1 MTEIV
6 LGQNFKP
13 VGGKAD
19 IRCFL
24 VNATLDGTKDAFL
37 VFCKKSFGFGS
48 SYYFPRQEAWRVRE
62 NEEEPE
68 SESMGIYFYQLCHDI
83 AVQLYSRPN
92 KHDVRLCGDLLLNN
106 IDELVA
112 FPPDDGIAEA
122 AQLKRQMEQRELVVK
137 INDKVLVDAR

>member
-1 MTEIV
+1 MTTLV
-6 LGQNFKP
+6 LGQNFKH

-62 NEEEPE
+62 DAEL
-68 SESMGIYFYQLCHDI
+68 MMLCHDI
-83 AVQLYSRPN
+83 AVQMYGRPN
-92 KHDVRLCGDLLLNN
+92 KHDVRLMGDLLLNN
-106 IDELVA
+106 IDALVA

-122 AQLKRQMEQRELVVK
+122 AQLQRQMERHELVVK

>member
-24 VNATLDGTKDAFL
+24 VNATMDGTKDAFL

-62 NEEEPE
+62 DEEL
-68 SESMGIYFYQLCHDI
+68 MMLCHDI
-83 AVQLYSRPN
+83 AVQMYGRPN
-92 KHDVRLCGDLLLNN
+92 EHDVYLCGDLLLNY
-106 IDELVA
+106 IDDLVA

-122 AQLKRQMEQRELVVK
+122 AQLKREMEQRELVVK

>member
-24 VNATLDGTKDAFL
+24 VN
-37 VFCKKSFGFGS
+37 KKSFGFGS

-62 NEEEPE
+62 DAEL
-68 SESMGIYFYQLCHDI
+68 MMLCHDI
-83 AVQLYSRPN
+83 AVQLYGRPN
-92 KHDVRLCGDLLLNN
+92 KHDVRLCGDLLLNS
-106 IDELVA
+106 IDDLVA

>member
-24 VNATLDGTKDAFL
+24 VNATMDGTKDAFL

-48 SYYFPRQEAWRVRE
+48 SYYFPRHEAWRVRE
-62 NEEEPE
+62 DAEL
-68 SESMGIYFYQLCHDI
+68 MMLCHDI
-83 AVQLYSRPN
+83 AVQLYSRPI
-92 KHDVRLCGDLLLNN
+92 KHDIRLCGDLLLNH
-106 IDELVA
+106 IDDLVA

>member
-1 MTEIV
+1 MTSIV
-6 LGQNFKP
+6 LGQNFKH

-37 VFCKKSFGFGS
+37 VFGKKSFGHGS

-62 NEEEPE
+62 ETEL
-68 SESMGIYFYQLCHDI
+68 MMLCHDI
-83 AVQLYSRPN
+83 AVQMYGRPN

-106 IDELVA
+106 IDALVA

-122 AQLKRQMEQRELVVK
+122 AQLKKQMEQRELVVK
-137 INDKVLVDAR
+137 INGQTMVDAR

>member
-24 VNATLDGTKDAFL
+24 VNATMDGTKDAYL
-37 VFCKKSFGFGS
+37 VFGKKSFGFGS
-48 SYYFPRQEAWRVRE
+48 SYYFPRQEAWRVRDDAE
-62 NEEEPE
+62 L
-68 SESMGIYFYQLCHDI
+68 MMLCHDI
-83 AVQLYSRPN
+83 AVQLYGRPN

-106 IDELVA
+106 IDDLVA

-122 AQLKRQMEQRELVVK
+122 AQLKRQMELSELVVK